1 MLAARLENLRDLRGA
16 IRRQFALFRAAS
28 CVCLHTRPGARQR
41 RSLRA
46 SSRTTLTMGTKTAMT
61 EERVEHVLA
70 EVHDEFGKIRVLEVA
85 DYRFLEFGDA
95 IEQSCVFTA
104 DPSWLEYDYTRAML
118 IGALCHE
125 QPESA
130 LFLGLGAGTL
140 TQACLKFLA
149 LDDVEAIELRPD
161 VPRLAIEYLGLDDD
175 PRLYI
180 RIGDALQLLD
190 SAESADLIFVDLY
203 TDVGPGV
210 GHLAWTFLENCQKK
224 LNPGG
229 WLVINQW
236 ATDDGKP
243 LGAALLRGLYHRHYW
258 ELPVKEGNVILLVPS
273 ELDQVLDLDALSARA
288 EALAPRLGYS
298 LQSLIKA
305 IRPAT

>member
-1 MLAARLENLRDLRGA
+1 
-16 IRRQFALFRAAS
+16 
-28 CVCLHTRPGARQR
+28 
-41 RSLRA
+41 
-46 SSRTTLTMGTKTAMT
+46 MT
-61 EERVEHVLA
+61 EERVERLLA
-70 EVHDEFGKIRVLEVA
+70 QVHDAFGTISVLEVE

-118 IGALCHE
+118 VGALCHAL
-125 QPESA
+125 PESA

-140 TQACLKFLA
+140 TQACLKFLP
-149 LDDVEAIELRPD
+149 LDDVEAIELRAD
-161 VPRLAIEYLGLDDD
+161 VPRLAMEYMGLDDD

-180 RIGDALQLLD
+180 RIGDALELLNT
-190 SAESADLIFVDLY
+190 AEMADLIFVDLY
-203 TDVGPGV
+203 TDYGPGV
-210 GHLAWTFLENCQKK
+210 GHLAWKFLEDCQKR

-236 ATDDGKP
+236 AADDGKP

-258 ELPVKEGNVILLVPS
+258 ELPVKEGNVILLVPQD
-273 ELDQVLDLDALSARA
+273 LDQTLDLDGLKTRA

-298 LQSLIKA
+298 LNPLIEVL
-305 IRPAT
+305 RPAS

>member
-1 MLAARLENLRDLRGA
+1 M
-16 IRRQFALFRAAS
+16 S
-28 CVCLHTRPGARQR
+28 
-41 RSLRA
+41 
-46 SSRTTLTMGTKTAMT
+46 
-61 EERVEHVLA
+61 EERVERLLA
-70 EVHDEFGKIRVLEVA
+70 EVHDDFGMIRVLEVA

-125 QPESA
+125 APESA

-140 TQACLKFLA
+140 TQACLKFLP
-149 LDDVEAIELRPD
+149 LEDVEAIELRPD

-180 RIGDALQLLD
+180 RIGDALELLD
-190 SAESADLIFVDLY
+190 SAEPADLVFVDLY
-203 TDVGPGV
+203 NDLGPAT
-210 GHLAWTFLENCQKK
+210 GHLAWKFLEDCQKK
-224 LNPGG
+224 LSANG

-243 LGAALLRGLYHRHYW
+243 LGADLLRGLYHRHYW

-273 ELDQVLDLDALSARA
+273 DLDQTLDIDALTARA
-288 EALAPRLGYS
+288 QALAPRLGYS
-298 LQSLIKA
+298 LDSLIKA

>member
-1 MLAARLENLRDLRGA
+1 M
-16 IRRQFALFRAAS
+16 S
-28 CVCLHTRPGARQR
+28 
-41 RSLRA
+41 
-46 SSRTTLTMGTKTAMT
+46 
-61 EERVEHVLA
+61 EERVERLLA
-70 EVHDEFGKIRVLEVA
+70 EVHDDFGMIRVLEVA

-140 TQACLKFLA
+140 TQACLKFLP
-149 LDDVEAIELRPD
+149 LEDVEAIELRPE
-161 VPRLAIEYLGLDDD
+161 VPRLAIEFLGLDDD

-180 RIGDALQLLD
+180 RIGDALELLET
-190 SAESADLIFVDLY
+190 AETADLIFVDLY

-273 ELDQVLDLDALSARA
+273 ELDQTLDAAALSARA

-298 LQSLIKA
+298 LQPLIKA

>member
-1 MLAARLENLRDLRGA
+1 M
-16 IRRQFALFRAAS
+16 
-28 CVCLHTRPGARQR
+28 
-41 RSLRA
+41 
-46 SSRTTLTMGTKTAMT
+46 TAER
-61 EERVEHVLA
+61 EERLLARVEDAFGVISVY
-70 EVHDEFGKIRVLEVA
+70 EVD

-118 IGALCHE
+118 VGALCHP

-140 TQACLKFLA
+140 TQACMKFLP
-149 LDDVEAIELRPD
+149 LEDIEAIELRPD
-161 VPRLAIEYLGLDDD
+161 VPRLAMEHLGLDDD
-175 PRLYI
+175 PRLYV
-180 RIGDALQLLD
+180 RIGDALELLPT
-190 SAESADLIFVDLY
+190 AEKADLLFVDLY
-203 TDVGPGV
+203 TDHGPGV
-210 GHLAWTFLENCQKK
+210 GHLAWRFLENCQQQ

-258 ELPVKEGNVILLVPS
+258 ELPVKEGNVILLVPADL
-273 ELDQVLDLDALSARA
+273 EQMLDMDGLRARA
-288 EALAPRLGYS
+288 QALAPTLGYG
-298 LQSLIKA
+298 LEGLIRE

>member
-1 MLAARLENLRDLRGA
+1 MVSGGGVLVAPQALTDNGGFVRGA
-16 IRRQFALFRAAS
+16 AG
-28 CVCLHTRPGARQR
+28 VV
-41 RSLRA
+41 
-46 SSRTTLTMGTKTAMT
+46 MT
-61 EERVEHVLA
+61 NEREERLLARVEDAYGIVSVY
-70 EVHDEFGKIRVLEVA
+70 EVE
-85 DYRFLEFGDA
+85 DYRFLEFGEA

-125 QPESA
+125 LPESA

-140 TQACLKFLA
+140 TQACLKFLP

-161 VPRLAIEYLGLDDD
+161 VPRLAMEYLGLDDD
-175 PRLYI
+175 PRLYV
-180 RIGDALQLLD
+180 RIGDAVELLPT
-190 SAESADLIFVDLY
+190 AEKADLIFVDLY
-203 TDVGPGV
+203 TDHGPGV
-210 GHLAWTFLENCQKK
+210 AHLAWNFLEQCQQQ

-236 ATDDGKP
+236 AGDDGKP

-258 ELPVKEGNVILLVPS
+258 ELPVKEGNVVVLVPAEFDQ
-273 ELDQVLDLDALSARA
+273 ELQIDELRARA
-288 EALAPRLGYS
+288 EALAPQLGYS
-298 LQSLIKA
+298 LEYLIKA

>member
-1 MLAARLENLRDLRGA
+1 MVEDDNDNL
-16 IRRQFALFRAAS
+16 
-28 CVCLHTRPGARQR
+28 GAR
-41 RSLRA
+41 
-46 SSRTTLTMGTKTAMT
+46 
-61 EERVEHVLA
+61 ERVERILA
-70 EVHDEFGKIRVLEVA
+70 EVHDDFGMIRVLEVE

-118 IGALCHE
+118 IGALCHD
-125 QPESA
+125 QPDSA

-140 TQACLKFLA
+140 TQACMQFLP
-149 LDDVEAIELRPD
+149 LEDVECIELRPD

-180 RIGDALQLLD
+180 RVGDALALLP
-190 SAESADLIFVDLY
+190 SAEPADLIFVDLY
-203 TDVGPGV
+203 TDTGPAAA
-210 GHLAWTFLENCQKK
+210 HLAWGFLEACQQR

-236 ATDDGKP
+236 AGDDGKP

-258 ELPVKEGNVILLVPS
+258 ELPVKEGNVIVMVPAD
-273 ELDQVLDLDALSARA
+273 LDQSLDLRGLGRRA

-298 LQSLIKA
+298 LEGLIA
-305 IRPAT
+305 QIRPAS